1 MNGSQLFRCRGKVRH
16 PHVLDGTF
24 EQELLTGGSISYTF
38 TASNVESS

>member
-1 MNGSQLFRCRGKVRH
+1 MVPSTFAAAAKVRH

-24 EQELLTGGSISYTF
+24 EQELLTAGSISYTF